1 MAINTLRSK
10 ILIVLM
16 SVSLLTFIIAIF
28 CIIGVDYVAR
38 TANETIN
45 ARMPLMKCSK
55 QAQIAV
61 FSESSNIYQIL
72 LIKTYDEIDKIRM
85 FEGRFRESLITFDMY
100 IKAIIFGSESE
111 AFQSSSGGLTYGQWE
126 KKGLKGLIIVKEA
139 PPKIKKF
146 AEEANEIGRA
156 HV

>member
-28 CIIGVDYVAR
+28 GIIGVDYVAR

-72 LIKTYDEIDKIRM
+72 LIKTY
-85 FEGRFRESLITFDMY
+85 ESVRQPLPP
-100 IKAIIFGSESE
+100 
-111 AFQSSSGGLTYGQWE
+111 GL
-126 KKGLKGLIIVKEA
+126 
-139 PPKIKKF
+139 
-146 AEEANEIGRA
+146 
-156 HV
+156 